1 MREGLRCRP
10 SFIYDCPVRSSL
22 LESAQERM
30 LKAWRAHQAEVR
42 RRRGARKLA
51 SCHRLRRGRLCRR
64 LCCRLCRRLYR
75 QHCRRLCRRLY
86 RQHCRRLCR
95 QHCRCRACRCRR
107 LFYPIG
113 CTNRNFPTSNI
124 SDARIAETTVSSV
137 LQAIQYAGAVFYA
150 HSLDLWSSLM
160 CWCSYSYRARS
171 KF

>member
-10 SFIYDCPVRSSL
+10 SFIYDFPVRSSL
-22 LESAQERM
+22 LDSAQERM

-42 RRRGARKLA
+42 RLRGARKLA

-64 LCCRLCRRLYR
+64 LCCRLCRRLY
-75 QHCRRLCRRLY
+75 
-86 RQHCRRLCR
+86 R